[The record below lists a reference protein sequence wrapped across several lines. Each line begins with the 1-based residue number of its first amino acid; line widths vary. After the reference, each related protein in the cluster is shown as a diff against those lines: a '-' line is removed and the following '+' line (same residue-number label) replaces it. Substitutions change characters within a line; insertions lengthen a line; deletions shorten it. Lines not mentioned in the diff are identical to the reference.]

1 MRAILIA
8 LMIVCSAT
16 QAQAYVHKAKPF
28 APSLSRPKQQH
39 LIKNKIK
46 ATPKKKTAQRLKPPK
61 PKKVT
66 PKSVQHK
73 TAPKIALQEPAMTI
87 VIDPGH
93 GGTDP
98 GAQGS
103 NGLLEKH
110 VTLAVSLKLA
120 KELKHRYPH
129 WKIVLTRSHD
139 HTLSLPARTQIA
151 NRAQADLFLSIH
163 ANSHENMHAKGIET
177 YYLDV
182 TEDAYARRL
191 ANRENGGHTEN
202 RHDVQFIL
210 ADLSTKVF
218 TAQSVRLSQII
229 QRTLV
234 TTLQKQWRGVND
246 LGVKSALFHVLL
258 EAQMPAVLVEMAFIS
273 NPTEEDRLKSSS
285 YQLAVANSLAN
296 GVANFMNQRQAKK

>member
-1 MRAILIA
+1 MRAYLIA
-8 LMIVCSAT
+8 LFLVCYSS
-16 QAQAYVHKAKPF
+16 QAPAYVHQAKPF
-28 APSLSRPKQQH
+28 APSLSRPKQHH
-39 LIKNKIK
+39 LIK
-46 ATPKKKTAQRLKPPK
+46 KKHKTKTAAKTTQRPKAQK

-73 TAPKIALQEPAMTI
+73 TSPKTAIQEPAMTI

-93 GGTDP
+93 GGADP

-110 VTLAVSLKLA
+110 VTLAVSFKLA

-151 NRAQADLFLSIH
+151 NRAKADLFLSIH

-191 ANRENGGHTEN
+191 ANRENGNHLEN
-202 RHDVQFIL
+202 HHDVQFIL

-234 TTLQKQWRGVND
+234 TTLQKKWRGVND